1 MLKLSKI
8 YNKNNKIIMMKNR
21 KIQKLT
27 RINNK
32 NIKIIMMKIKNILK

>member
-1 MLKLSKI
+1 MIKIKNILKL
-8 YNKNNKIIMMKNR
+8 
-21 KIQKLT
+21 KIQKLN